1 MTYSLSFYDI
11 NKMDVR
17 RPLCRRRRALG
28 GFGGVVVLRSAAGSR
43 QKEREQAGNAPN
55 TKYKTPDNWSAI
67 NLVGLGGIREDERF
81 GKESSNRY

>member
-1 MTYSLSFYDI
+1 LTYSLSFYDI

-43 QKEREQAGNAPN
+43 QKESERQETLPIPN
-55 TKYKTPDNWSAI
+55 TKRQI
-67 NLVGLGGIREDERF
+67 IGRQ
-81 GKESSNRY
+81 